1 VFMVAGIALYVYN
14 PDIAIL
20 GGRFRGLLGNP
31 NGMGTM
37 LTLLA
42 PLAFLLFKRYNYQLK
57 DLSSYWLFGL
67 SFIICLILCGSRTAL
82 IAIFLL
88 GFFLRIRILSNV
100 VTILLFVS
108 FLLTYDLLL
117 SSLPV
122 VAQMAGLEEYFRL
135 DTLDEGSGRFL
146 AWNFAWQQINDVFF
160 LGGGF
165 GYTEYIYKLNSTML
179 SMLGHQ
185 GNAHNSYLTLWLDTG
200 LIGIILL
207 FIGFVQ
213 TIVKANR
220 VSHFTLPIFY
230 AVFISANFES
240 WLAASLNPFTSLFLV
255 IVSLLLINN
264 QDFRDDQ
271 VTADL
276 EAGVVH

>member
-1 VFMVAGIALYVYN
+1 
-14 PDIAIL
+14 
-20 GGRFRGLLGNP
+20 
-31 NGMGTM
+31 
-37 LTLLA
+37 
-42 PLAFLLFKRYNYQLK
+42 
-57 DLSSYWLFGL
+57 
-67 SFIICLILCGSRTAL
+67 
-82 IAIFLL
+82 
-88 GFFLRIRILSNV
+88 
-100 VTILLFVS
+100 
-108 FLLTYDLLL
+108 
-117 SSLPV
+117 
-122 VAQMAGLEEYFRL
+122 
-135 DTLDEGSGRFL
+135 
-146 AWNFAWQQINDVFF
+146 VFF